1 LEPESIKQNLSRLY
15 RPAKEMQDVL
25 IPYERI
31 AALAESGE
39 AVDPDALLPESDEAL
54 PAKRY
59 LARLSVVMALADHG
73 AEPVQG
79 GLVVK
84 RLLPEDGPVEM
95 NLARQTVLSL
105 IPEDAKLRKVG
116 MEHHRTRLVLY
127 FDFPGPAAKKYAGI
141 IDEIADQTG
150 WDVVID
156 PTVNQ
161 GALGL
166 ALAELLPPGGMI
178 TKGPSYYMDRREIE
192 AELSGID
199 DVEALRR
206 EFLEMTGFGLRVG
219 GGGGPVEAVV
229 AGPGD
234 REQMEINAAYGLIR
248 EALEPFGLYKVGL
261 KQGRIVLSFITPQLG
276 ERHRDLIGELA
287 ERTGYALA
295 VHPHPNQ
302 QQIMILARQMV
313 NAAGWVLR
321 KGPGIHVSRAEVEV
335 GLAEPPDP
343 DDAARVGEEF
353 EEKTGYK
360 LVITD

>member
-1 LEPESIKQNLSRLY
+1 
-15 RPAKEMQDVL
+15 
-25 IPYERI
+25 
-31 AALAESGE
+31 
-39 AVDPDALLPESDEAL
+39 
-54 PAKRY
+54 
-59 LARLSVVMALADHG
+59 
-73 AEPVQG
+73 
-79 GLVVK
+79 
-84 RLLPEDGPVEM
+84 
-95 NLARQTVLSL
+95 
-105 IPEDAKLRKVG
+105 